1 MRQSRPDSGL
11 GLQVTALKT
20 SQIVPSSLASV
31 NLNHFSWF
39 RTFGGNA
46 TVRER
51 AWNMFLDAPV
61 LTVDVTF
68 LLVQDKISKSLVS
81 LVFGANHLGDQLPAA
96 MAPLED
102 YLKTVRRRCAVI
114 ICFCP
119 CSFFLSSVC
128 FIFSIAREPIDA
140 TPEDHFEDQVS
151 AAMALLEDFLSV
163 QSV

>member
-1 MRQSRPDSGL
+1 M
-11 GLQVTALKT
+11 
-20 SQIVPSSLASV
+20 
-31 NLNHFSWF
+31 
-39 RTFGGNA
+39 
-46 TVRER
+46 
-51 AWNMFLDAPV
+51 
-61 LTVDVTF
+61 
-68 LLVQDKISKSLVS
+68 QDKISKSLVS

-163 QSV
+163 QSVREKGGGTTRGLPQHGGPPSSVRFSFFSCSFFSGSFFHLLFLRTRFWGFL